1 MTVIHATLEPLD
13 WENQFFQINSS
24 LLRFDDS
31 APVITENRLKAWS
44 RVQAKIP
51 AGRSDVLDS
60 LQTLGFHFIEGD
72 VDLSLAVS
80 QTPDNIMLD
89 VAGPESIDI
98 LRAQAAGIFKQSRF
112 RAPWY
117 RPDDSGRFYGQ
128 WVENAVQG
136 RFDDQCLVIRDGK
149 DIRGFVTLRQLNA
162 HEARIGLLAG
172 PGLGKSLMSLA
183 ASWCQRRGLSTL
195 RVATQVSNTAALRLY
210 LQCGAT
216 INSTAF
222 WLYR

>member
-1 MTVIHATLEPLD
+1 MTAIHATFEPLE
-13 WENQFFQINSS
+13 WENQFFQVNSS

-31 APVITENRLKAWS
+31 APVVSESRLTAWS

-51 AGRSDVLDS
+51 AERSDLLDS
-60 LQTLGFHFIEGD
+60 LQKLGFHVVEGD

-80 QTPDNIMLD
+80 QTPVDIMPD
-89 VAGPESIDI
+89 VAGPESIAT
-98 LRAQAAGIFKQSRF
+98 LRERAARVFKQSRF

-117 RPDDSGRFYGQ
+117 RPDDSGRFYAQ
-128 WVENAVQG
+128 WVENAVLG
-136 RFDDQCLVIRDGK
+136 RFDDQCLVIRDGG

-172 PGLGKSLMSLA
+172 PGLGNVLMSLA
-183 ASWCQRRGLSTL
+183 ETWCRQRGLSIL